1 MSRTIRPS
9 TWLRN
14 ARRTTS
20 PMASKSSSRSGRIN
34 TSGVIEEGVVE
45 ADERARPFGVG
56 ALDGLGAEVVH
67 HIGGADPLREITAA
81 VVHLQEVAPVAAARR
96 EPAVPRVG
104 HE

>member
-1 MSRTIRPS
+1 
-9 TWLRN
+9 
-14 ARRTTS
+14 
-20 PMASKSSSRSGRIN
+20 MASKSSSRSGRIK

-56 ALDGLGAEVVH
+56 TLDGLGAEMVDDV
-67 HIGGADPLREITAA
+67 GGADALREVAAA

-104 HE
+104 HEERHVAGGAIEDGRRAPV